1 MKNYSVTMEFT
12 GHHQINFQAKN
23 NEDAVR
29 MVENGELYQKDKKE
43 VHESEECIPINLI
56 DEKDK
61 KEIWTY

>member
-56 DEKDK
+56 DEKDN

>member
-56 DEKDK
+56 DEKDNN
-61 KEIWTY
+61 